1 MHWQNCAKWSRLLH
15 CCRDC
20 YLHISLIVSVLL
32 YHFFSSIR
40 ELFVSFYNFP
50 RVDRIRAMSTE
61 KIGRLISISG
71 TVTRSSE
78 VRPELLFGF
87 FICKFW
93 NLFLFWLCLI
103 RVKVLWWFWVQRNLS
118 LFSHLLRCAIYPLGF
133 LFYNTCNSLLLGKKC
148 GSQLPAVEQ
157 QFQYTEPQICK
168 NPQCKTAGDFQL
180 VVDKSAFV
188 DWQRLRVQVWSCE
201 MHLLYLV
208 MLYFSAY

>member
-1 MHWQNCAKWSRLLH
+1 MVPSFTLLSWLLH
-15 CCRDC
+15 A
-20 YLHISLIVSVLL
+20 YFLIVSVLL
-32 YHFFSSIR
+32 YHSFLSFR

-87 FICKFW
+87 FICKFFTIFVW
-93 NLFLFWLCLI
+93 ILCVLCSILFSSMRPPESPFLFLVSALVFGFVFVFVNMCN
-103 RVKVLWWFWVQRNLS
+103 VS
-118 LFSHLLRCAIYPLGF
+118 FS
-133 LFYNTCNSLLLGKKC
+133 GKKC

-188 DWQRLRVQVWSCE
+188 DWQRLRVQVWTCE
-201 MHLLYLV
+201 MYLSLSGV
-208 MLYFSAY
+208 AY